1 MNVQNSMDMVSHSFQ
16 ILEENICEINNLL
29 ASITEISNQTNLLSL
44 NAAIEAARAG
54 QEGKGFAVVA
64 KEIKKLANKSTSIVG
79 DVNRIIMMILLKN
92 I

>member
-1 MNVQNSMDMVSHSFQ
+1 M
-16 ILEENICEINNLL
+16 LEENICEINNLL